1 MEHDL
6 PLNEEAEENQ
16 DIIYSKIISVLKE
29 SKNILHKKALILI
42 KSINSQY
49 GSDKLMGLDG
59 VQFYTKTFIDLLL
72 KIVNKYSDI
81 KMNNLEENELIEDT
95 LNFEALIFT
104 LAICCKQL
112 SDKILH
118 NKQLITRVINIINFA
133 LGINIKKIFFRVN
146 FYCYKYILNIIDSF
160 IISRTKEELNNDK
173 DEIVLF
179 FKNVYMKILL
189 TCMKMKQDVNL
200 KEEYDLKNINFNFKD
215 LNSSLLKVIC
225 NLIQKK
231 GELVQYSIVYEV
243 VSYIIKQIQNI
254 NANLKIIYDNQNNS
268 NNLNNADLMIN
279 SKLNSVNK
287 NEINNALLFLS
298 GLIQFLSYDF
308 FNDILQQ
315 LIQLMQIINPEEEI
329 EEKNET
335 IINIMINCLLCID
348 ISFNTHTLSEDINEK
363 TLTILLNKNIFS
375 QLRNSNKDEF
385 NEDLDDIAENNKKNK
400 KYKISTDIY
409 DKLIIAYLKAI
420 SSIVIKVSD
429 NDVFKSYQYFI
440 GILSKYSEVLIESNN
455 FVKNSIFS
463 VLQNL
468 IQKLFDA
475 KKISKLKISL
485 NNSNNNDLIKF
496 DKLDINE
503 EKKKQITENEILSK
517 VAKIMLYFVSSR
529 FTDKKIGFNL
539 LLLFIEKIN
548 QAKKTNSQLNLLINE
563 LNEQII
569 FSLSEMNIKE
579 KEKEKSEVQKIFIGK
594 CFNYIHSNIILKYY
608 PLGILDFDIES
619 ETYTDNS
626 NVWIISYIDKFLLKE
641 DNIQTIEDYVQSFME
656 TINEIEHMIIKLKV
670 SPVNL
675 GNEENDMEIQED
687 EDNDEKFEVNLY
699 ENKHMRDLKIKRYQL
714 IMTQIFL
721 QINKF
726 TNYCNNYSQ
735 YINAFITKFKGYFEN
750 KDSCQILI
758 NNLNEIT
765 FKFLYKIIINAQK
778 NKDEQAIE
786 VIKENGLFFFEKIL
800 NLILNDK
807 LNKSET
813 ALGFNVIN
821 KFCGILSKQ
830 NIIKIIIDMVQ
841 KFDKTIN
848 DIFNTT
854 DDNKNK
860 IVKEPSK
867 KQREKNDKE
876 INKLAVRLEIAD
888 YLLKNLNFVVK
899 NNLNNNPNATDED
912 NMINI
917 VLQFF
922 DKYFF
927 FFSDNKNV
935 KIGKEGMSSLQ
946 PLLTKK
952 LFEIFYD
959 IITKCNDI
967 DYVLIIFNKFT
978 KEKKGLS
985 LITSK
990 QQCKIFEFIINQ
1002 IIKKNESLK
1011 NISFNNLEI
1020 SLELLIAIASLTK
1033 DINKKV
1039 RNTSFEILGNIT
1051 TFCSKHNL
1059 LGDWLKINISLLSS
1073 KNTFVESA
1081 GINSLSRIFW
1091 EIRNSDSTTDL
1102 MISNSDAVLAY
1113 FPFNN
1118 KEIIKSLFLYVR
1130 VLLYIIKISPPKN
1143 KNKVDSI
1150 IHKII
1155 FCSSQQINEQMQ
1167 KEFKVKLRNL
1177 YKNLIINYG
1186 LDFVKNSI
1194 DANNTN
1200 FKNFVQYVNKT
1211 LVKKFNNINEDEN
1224 ANENYDNTVMMDN
1237 DNNLLDEEEDYI
1249 KNEFKKINKGE
1260 NNLEKKFL
1268 EKVEKLKLTDE
1279 NLDEMR
1285 KQELESINKKEN
1297 KEEEKMD
1304 KIEQLF
1310 KKDYVNLNNFFYINP
1325 FASGNNVKYDEQQL
1339 NKEKKENKNDINKT
1353 KEEKDKDVIYDTK
1366 KGKFII
1372 KDLEKEIEIAKLNK
1386 KRKRQMKEN
1395 DKNLEYQNDELKKQ
1409 ALLKGKKNKNIMKD
1423 DLLDLKN
1430 DESEDDENTKTKKK
1444 KISEKEEKKIK
1455 IKTMVDSHG
1464 KKTSHYVKY
1473 SGDEYKSKKG
1483 KGDKIIH
1490 GKYEPFAYIQ
1500 LNPKS
1505 LNNKGERENAKIWE
1519 NLMKND
1525 NK

>member
-1 MEHDL
+1 M
-6 PLNEEAEENQ
+6 
-16 DIIYSKIISVLKE
+16 VL
-29 SKNILHKKALILI
+29 
-42 KSINSQY
+42 
-49 GSDKLMGLDG
+49 
-59 VQFYTKTFIDLLL
+59 
-72 KIVNKYSDI
+72 
-81 KMNNLEENELIEDT
+81 
-95 LNFEALIFT
+95 
-104 LAICCKQL
+104 
-112 SDKILH
+112 
-118 NKQLITRVINIINFA
+118 
-133 LGINIKKIFFRVN
+133 
-146 FYCYKYILNIIDSF
+146 YK
-160 IISRTKEELNNDK
+160 
-173 DEIVLF
+173 
-179 FKNVYMKILL
+179 
-189 TCMKMKQDVNL
+189 
-200 KEEYDLKNINFNFKD
+200 
-215 LNSSLLKVIC
+215 
-225 NLIQKK
+225 KK
-231 GELVQYSIVYEV
+231 GEQVQYSIIYEV

-254 NANLKIIYDNQNNS
+254 NTNLKTIYDAQNTSGNA
-268 NNLNNADLMIN
+268 NNDLMFN
-279 SKLNSVNK
+279 SKLNSINK
-287 NEINNALLFLS
+287 TEINNALLFLS

-335 IINIMINCLLCID
+335 IINIMINCLLCLD
-348 ISFNTHTLSEDINEK
+348 ISFSTHVLSEDLNEK

-375 QLRNSNKDEF
+375 QLRNNAKDEF
-385 NEDLDDIAENNKKNK
+385 NEDLDDIEDKNKKNK
-400 KYKISTDIY
+400 KYKLSTDIY

-468 IQKLFDA
+468 IQKLFDV
-475 KKISKLKISL
+475 KKLSQLKIS
-485 NNSNNNDLIKF
+485 NNNNNEKKIKF
-496 DKLDINE
+496 DNLDINE
-503 EKKKQITENEILSK
+503 EKKNKITENEILLK
-517 VAKIMLYFVSSR
+517 VAKILLYFVSSR
-529 FTDKKIGFNL
+529 FTEKKIGYNL

-548 QAKKTNSQLNLLINE
+548 QAKKINSQINTHIDE

-569 FSLSEMNIKE
+569 FSLSEINL

-608 PLGILDFDIES
+608 PLGILDFDIEKDY
-619 ETYTDNS
+619 YTDSS

-656 TINEIEHMIIKLKV
+656 PINEIEHMIIKLKV
-670 SPVNL
+670 SPVNIE
-675 GNEENDMEIQED
+675 NNNENDMEIQED
-687 EDNDEKFEVNLY
+687 EDNDEKFEVNLS

-726 TNYCNNYSQ
+726 TNYCNNYNQ

-765 FKFLYKIIINAQK
+765 FKFLYKIIIIAQK
-778 NKDEQAIE
+778 NKDENAIE

-848 DIFNTT
+848 DIFNIK
-854 DDNKNK
+854 DEKNK
-860 IVKEPSK
+860 IIKDPSK
-867 KQREKNDKE
+867 KQREKNEKE

-899 NNLNNNPNATDED
+899 NNLNNNNNNNNISDED
-912 NMINI
+912 NMVNI

-927 FFSDNKNV
+927 IFSDNKNV
-935 KIGKEGMSSLQ
+935 KFGKDGMSSLQ

-959 IITKCNDI
+959 IIIKCNDI
-967 DYVLIIFNKFT
+967 DYILIIFNKFT

-1011 NISFNNLEI
+1011 NISFNKLEI
-1020 SLELLIAIASLTK
+1020 SLELLIAISSLTK

-1039 RNTSFEILGNIT
+1039 RNSSFEILGNIT
-1051 TFCSKHNL
+1051 SFCSNHNL
-1059 LGDWLKINISLLSS
+1059 LEDWLKINISLLSS

-1091 EIRNSDSTTDL
+1091 EIRNSDFTTDL
-1102 MISNSDAVLAY
+1102 MISNSDAVLSY

-1118 KEIIKSLFLYVR
+1118 KEILKSLFLYVR

-1143 KNKVDSI
+1143 KNKIESI

-1155 FCSSQQINEQMQ
+1155 YCSSQQINEQMQ

-1186 LDFVKNSI
+1186 VDFVKNNI

-1211 LVKKFNNINEDEN
+1211 LVKKFNNLNAEEN
-1224 ANENYDNTVMMDN
+1224 PNENYDNTVMMDN

-1268 EKVEKLKLTDE
+1268 EKIEKLKLTDE
-1279 NLDEMR
+1279 NLDEIR
-1285 KQELESINKKEN
+1285 KQELESITKKEN
-1297 KEEEKMD
+1297 KDEEKMD

-1310 KKDYVNLNNFFYINP
+1310 KKDYVNLNNFFYVNP
-1325 FASGNNVKYDEQQL
+1325 FASGNNMKYDEQQI
-1339 NKEKKENKNDINKT
+1339 NKEKKENKLLANNK

-1386 KRKRQMKEN
+1386 KRKRQMREN
-1395 DKNLEYQNDELKKQ
+1395 DKNLEYQNEELKKQ

-1423 DLLDLKN
+1423 DLFDLKQ
-1430 DESEDDENTKTKKK
+1430 DSSDDDENTKTKKK

>member
-1 MEHDL
+1 M
-6 PLNEEAEENQ
+6 
-16 DIIYSKIISVLKE
+16 
-29 SKNILHKKALILI
+29 I
-42 KSINSQY
+42 K
-49 GSDKLMGLDG
+49 
-59 VQFYTKTFIDLLL
+59 FY
-72 KIVNKYSDI
+72 
-81 KMNNLEENELIEDT
+81 
-95 LNFEALIFT
+95 
-104 LAICCKQL
+104 
-112 SDKILH
+112 DKILH

-385 NEDLDDIAENNKKNK
+385 NEDLDDIEESNKKNK

>member
-1 MEHDL
+1 M
-6 PLNEEAEENQ
+6 
-16 DIIYSKIISVLKE
+16 
-29 SKNILHKKALILI
+29 HKKALILI

-72 KIVNKYSDI
+72 KIVNKYSEI
-81 KMNNLEENELIEDT
+81 KSNDLEENELIEDT

-133 LGINIKKIFFRVN
+133 LGINIKKNIFRVN
-146 FYCYKYILNIIDSF
+146 YYCYKYILNIIDCF
-160 IISRTKEELNNDK
+160 ILSRTKEELNNDK
-173 DEIVLF
+173 DEIILF
-179 FKNVYMKILL
+179 FKNIYMKILL
-189 TCMKMKQDVNL
+189 TCMKMKQDINL
-200 KEEYDLKNINFNFKD
+200 KEEYDIKNINFNFKD
-215 LNSSLLKVIC
+215 LNSSLLKLIC
-225 NLIQKK
+225 GLIQKK
-231 GELVQYSIVYEV
+231 GEQVQYSIIYEV

-254 NANLKIIYDNQNNS
+254 NTNLKTIYDAQNTSGNA
-268 NNLNNADLMIN
+268 NNDLMLN
-279 SKLNSVNK
+279 SKLNSINK
-287 NEINNALLFLS
+287 TEINNALLFLS

-308 FNDILQQ
+308 FNDIMQQ

-348 ISFNTHTLSEDINEK
+348 ISFSTHVLSEDLNEK

-375 QLRNSNKDEF
+375 QLRNNAKDEF
-385 NEDLDDIAENNKKNK
+385 NEDLDDIEDKNKKNK
-400 KYKISTDIY
+400 KYKLSTDIY

-468 IQKLFDA
+468 IQKLFDV
-475 KKISKLKISL
+475 KKLSQLKIS
-485 NNSNNNDLIKF
+485 NNNNNEKKIKF
-496 DKLDINE
+496 DNLDINE
-503 EKKKQITENEILSK
+503 EKKNKITENEILLK
-517 VAKIMLYFVSSR
+517 VAKILLYFVSSR
-529 FTDKKIGFNL
+529 FTEKKIGYNL

-548 QAKKTNSQLNLLINE
+548 QAKKINSQLNTHIDE

-569 FSLSEMNIKE
+569 FSLSEINL

-608 PLGILDFDIES
+608 PLGILDFDIEKDY
-619 ETYTDNS
+619 YTDSS

-656 TINEIEHMIIKLKV
+656 PINEIEHMIIKLKV
-670 SPVNL
+670 SPVNIE
-675 GNEENDMEIQED
+675 NNNENDMEIQED
-687 EDNDEKFEVNLY
+687 EDNDEKFEVNLS

-726 TNYCNNYSQ
+726 TNYCNNYNQ

-765 FKFLYKIIINAQK
+765 FKFLYKIIIIAQK
-778 NKDEQAIE
+778 NKDENAIE
-786 VIKENGLFFFEKIL
+786 VIKENGLFYFEKIL

-848 DIFNTT
+848 DIFNIK
-854 DDNKNK
+854 DEKNK
-860 IVKEPSK
+860 IIKDPSK
-867 KQREKNDKE
+867 KQREKNEKE

-899 NNLNNNPNATDED
+899 NNLNNNNNNNNISDED
-912 NMINI
+912 NMVNI

-927 FFSDNKNV
+927 IFSDNKNV
-935 KIGKEGMSSLQ
+935 KFGKDGMSSLQ

-959 IITKCNDI
+959 IIIKCNDI
-967 DYVLIIFNKFT
+967 DYILIIFNKFT

-1011 NISFNNLEI
+1011 NISFNKLEI
-1020 SLELLIAIASLTK
+1020 SLELLIAISSLTK

-1039 RNTSFEILGNIT
+1039 RNSSFEILGNIT
-1051 TFCSKHNL
+1051 SFCSNHNL
-1059 LGDWLKINISLLSS
+1059 LEDWLKINISLLSS

-1091 EIRNSDSTTDL
+1091 EIRNSDFTTDL
-1102 MISNSDAVLAY
+1102 MISNSDAVLSY

-1118 KEIIKSLFLYVR
+1118 KEILKSLFLYVR

-1143 KNKVDSI
+1143 KNKIESI

-1155 FCSSQQINEQMQ
+1155 YCSSQQINEQMQ

-1186 LDFVKNSI
+1186 VDFVKNNI

-1211 LVKKFNNINEDEN
+1211 LVKKFNNLNAEEN
-1224 ANENYDNTVMMDN
+1224 PNENYDNTVMMDN

-1268 EKVEKLKLTDE
+1268 EKIEKLKLTDE
-1279 NLDEMR
+1279 NLDEIR
-1285 KQELESINKKEN
+1285 KQELESITKKEN
-1297 KEEEKMD
+1297 KDEEKMD

-1310 KKDYVNLNNFFYINP
+1310 KKDYVNLNNFFYVNP
-1325 FASGNNVKYDEQQL
+1325 FASGNNMKYDEQQI
-1339 NKEKKENKNDINKT
+1339 NKEKKENKLLANNK

-1366 KGKFII
+1366 KSKFII

-1386 KRKRQMKEN
+1386 KRKRQMREN
-1395 DKNLEYQNDELKKQ
+1395 DKNLEYQNEELKKQ

-1423 DLLDLKN
+1423 DLFDLKQ
-1430 DESEDDENTKTKKK
+1430 DSSDDDENTKTKKK
-1444 KISEKEEKKIK
+1444 KISEKEEKKIQ

>member
-1 MEHDL
+1 M
-6 PLNEEAEENQ
+6 
-16 DIIYSKIISVLKE
+16 
-29 SKNILHKKALILI
+29 
-42 KSINSQY
+42 
-49 GSDKLMGLDG
+49 
-59 VQFYTKTFIDLLL
+59 
-72 KIVNKYSDI
+72 
-81 KMNNLEENELIEDT
+81 
-95 LNFEALIFT
+95 
-104 LAICCKQL
+104 
-112 SDKILH
+112 
-118 NKQLITRVINIINFA
+118 
-133 LGINIKKIFFRVN
+133 
-146 FYCYKYILNIIDSF
+146 
-160 IISRTKEELNNDK
+160 
-173 DEIVLF
+173 
-179 FKNVYMKILL
+179 
-189 TCMKMKQDVNL
+189 
-200 KEEYDLKNINFNFKD
+200 
-215 LNSSLLKVIC
+215 
-225 NLIQKK
+225 
-231 GELVQYSIVYEV
+231 
-243 VSYIIKQIQNI
+243 
-254 NANLKIIYDNQNNS
+254 
-268 NNLNNADLMIN
+268 
-279 SKLNSVNK
+279 
-287 NEINNALLFLS
+287 
-298 GLIQFLSYDF
+298 
-308 FNDILQQ
+308 
-315 LIQLMQIINPEEEI
+315 
-329 EEKNET
+329 
-335 IINIMINCLLCID
+335 
-348 ISFNTHTLSEDINEK
+348 
-363 TLTILLNKNIFS
+363 
-375 QLRNSNKDEF
+375 
-385 NEDLDDIAENNKKNK
+385 
-400 KYKISTDIY
+400 
-409 DKLIIAYLKAI
+409 KAI

-468 IQKLFDA
+468 IQKLFDV
-475 KKISKLKISL
+475 KKLSQLKIS
-485 NNSNNNDLIKF
+485 NNNNNEKKIKF

-503 EKKKQITENEILSK
+503 EKKNKITENEILLK
-517 VAKIMLYFVSSR
+517 VAKILLYFVSSR
-529 FTDKKIGFNL
+529 FTEKKIGYNL

-548 QAKKTNSQLNLLINE
+548 QAKKINSQLNTHIDE

-569 FSLSEMNIKE
+569 FSLSEINL

-608 PLGILDFDIES
+608 PLGILDFDIEKDY
-619 ETYTDNS
+619 YTDSS

-656 TINEIEHMIIKLKV
+656 PINEIEHMIIKLKV
-670 SPVNL
+670 SPVNIE
-675 GNEENDMEIQED
+675 NNNENDMEIQED
-687 EDNDEKFEVNLY
+687 EDNDEKFEVNLS

-726 TNYCNNYSQ
+726 TNYCNNYNQ

-765 FKFLYKIIINAQK
+765 FKFLYKIIIIAQK
-778 NKDEQAIE
+778 NKDENAIE
-786 VIKENGLFFFEKIL
+786 VIKENGLFYFEKIL

>member
-1 MEHDL
+1 M
-6 PLNEEAEENQ
+6 
-16 DIIYSKIISVLKE
+16 
-29 SKNILHKKALILI
+29 I
-42 KSINSQY
+42 K
-49 GSDKLMGLDG
+49 
-59 VQFYTKTFIDLLL
+59 FY
-72 KIVNKYSDI
+72 
-81 KMNNLEENELIEDT
+81 
-95 LNFEALIFT
+95 
-104 LAICCKQL
+104 
-112 SDKILH
+112 
-118 NKQLITRVINIINFA
+118 RVINIINFA

-385 NEDLDDIAENNKKNK
+385 NEDLDDIEENNKKNK

-1430 DESEDDENTKTKKK
+1430 DESEDDDTKTKKK

>member
-6 PLNEEAEENQ
+6 PLNEETEENQ
-16 DIIYSKIISVLKE
+16 DIIYSKIITVLKE

-72 KIVNKYSDI
+72 KIVNKYSEI
-81 KMNNLEENELIEDT
+81 KSNDLEENELIEDT

-133 LGINIKKIFFRVN
+133 LGINIKKNIFRVN
-146 FYCYKYILNIIDSF
+146 YYCYKYILNIIDCF
-160 IISRTKEELNNDK
+160 ILSRTKEELNNDK
-173 DEIVLF
+173 DEIILF
-179 FKNVYMKILL
+179 FKNIYMKILL
-189 TCMKMKQDVNL
+189 TCMKMKQDINL
-200 KEEYDLKNINFNFKD
+200 KEEYDIKNINFNFKD
-215 LNSSLLKVIC
+215 LNSSLLKLIC
-225 NLIQKK
+225 GLIQKK
-231 GELVQYSIVYEV
+231 GEQVQYSIIYEV

-254 NANLKIIYDNQNNS
+254 NTNLKTIYDTQNNS
-268 NNLNNADLMIN
+268 GNANNDLMFN
-279 SKLNSVNK
+279 SKLNSINK
-287 NEINNALLFLS
+287 TEINNALLFLS

-335 IINIMINCLLCID
+335 IINIMINCLLCLD
-348 ISFNTHTLSEDINEK
+348 ISFSTHVLSEDLNEK

-375 QLRNSNKDEF
+375 QLRNNAKDEF
-385 NEDLDDIAENNKKNK
+385 NEDLDDIEDKNKKNK
-400 KYKISTDIY
+400 KYKLSTDIY

-468 IQKLFDA
+468 IQKLFDV
-475 KKISKLKISL
+475 KKLSQLKIS
-485 NNSNNNDLIKF
+485 NNNNNEKKIKF
-496 DKLDINE
+496 DNLDINE
-503 EKKKQITENEILSK
+503 EKKNKITENEILLK
-517 VAKIMLYFVSSR
+517 VAKILLYFVSSR
-529 FTDKKIGFNL
+529 FTEKKIGYNL

-548 QAKKTNSQLNLLINE
+548 SQLNTHIDE

-569 FSLSEMNIKE
+569 FSLSEINL

-608 PLGILDFDIES
+608 PLGILDFDIEKDY
-619 ETYTDNS
+619 YTDSS

-656 TINEIEHMIIKLKV
+656 PINEIEHMIIKLKV
-670 SPVNL
+670 SPVNIE
-675 GNEENDMEIQED
+675 NNNENDMEIQED
-687 EDNDEKFEVNLY
+687 EDNDEKFEVNLS

-726 TNYCNNYSQ
+726 TNYCNNYNQ

-765 FKFLYKIIINAQK
+765 FKFLYKIIIIAQK
-778 NKDEQAIE
+778 NKDENAIE

>member
-1 MEHDL
+1 MEHDI
-6 PLNEEAEENQ
+6 PLNEESEENQ

-72 KIVNKYSDI
+72 KIVNKYSEI
-81 KMNNLEENELIEDT
+81 KKNDLEENELIEDT

-329 EEKNET
+329 EEKNEN

-385 NEDLDDIAENNKKNK
+385 NEDLDDIEENNKKNK

-848 DIFNTT
+848 DIFNIT